1 MSPQEYLTTPEGL
14 LFKATAQSNKLKQ
27 FGRINTASNLKN
39 IVDNKVSKNKS
50 IKRLIKQ
57 ESLPTKGKLRYVP
70 PKKLHS
76 FNRLPY
82 KKLPNGDI
90 GFIDRFGNLWVQGP
104 SRTKGQSHEWDVQ
117 LSRQGIQQ
125 VGWMTRDN
133 SHLNVSLDG
142 RVTHK

>member
-1 MSPQEYLTTPEGL
+1 LLNPQEYLTTPEGL
-14 LFKATAQSNKLKQ
+14 LFKATGQS
-27 FGRINTASNLKN
+27 GRLGQSIASSLQKS
-39 IVDNKVSKNKS
+39 VEKKVAKHKS

-57 ESLPTKGKLRYVP
+57 EGLPTKGKLRYVP

-76 FNRLPY
+76 FDRLPY
-82 KKLPNGDI
+82 EKLPGNRI
-90 GFIDRFGNLWVQGP
+90 GFIDRFGNLWVEGK
-104 SRTKGQSHEWDVQ
+104 SRTKGQLFEWDVQ
-117 LSRQGIQQ
+117 LSKQGIQQ